1 MTNKDDSS
9 YLSPD
14 MSKKRMTMVVG
25 SGLTNIVVGA
35 NSGQTFTSQM
45 NMAKQSSS
53 VTRNKSTSVII
64 KD

>member
-1 MTNKDDSS
+1 
-9 YLSPD
+9 